1 MAAPRFIG
9 EIIARPENC
18 FASSAG
24 FSQEHMKMPNRTE
37 LAATKR
43 PKTAVA
49 RLDRP
54 LDYNNESHTY
64 DMGADGIWLVAGLCV
79 IGALISIDFA
89 AYFQLLDQLPMIVT
103 QVP

>member
-1 MAAPRFIG
+1 
-9 EIIARPENC
+9 
-18 FASSAG
+18 
-24 FSQEHMKMPNRTE
+24 MPNRTE
-37 LAATKR
+37 LAAMKR

-54 LDYNNESHTY
+54 LDHNNESHAY
-64 DMGADGIWLVAGLCV
+64 DMGIDGICLVAGLCV

-89 AYFQLLDQLPMIVT
+89 AYFQVLDRLPMMVT

>member
-1 MAAPRFIG
+1 LPALP
-9 EIIARPENC
+9 
-18 FASSAG
+18 G